1 MDEKTKKLIQSI
13 PIWKNNIEIKTI
25 DGGLTNQNFLV
36 QENSNKFVVRLGDD
50 IPEHLVSRSNEL
62 IASKAASKAKIG
74 PKVIYSDK
82 GILVLEYIESTTLTA
97 KDVRDKIDLI
107 IPVLKKIHLEIPK
120 NIFGQ
125 SLIFW
130 VFHVI
135 RNYEKFL
142 KDNKSSYTNLL
153 PDLLSQ
159 SAKLEKNSSPY
170 EIVFGHN
177 DLLPGNFL
185 DDGSRL
191 WIIDWEYAGF
201 NTPLFD
207 LGGLASNCDFSQKE
221 EIHLLENYFDKKIDD
236 KLLLQYHSLKC
247 ASLLRETMWSM
258 VAELIS
264 KIDFDYKNY
273 TQENLSKF
281 NQSYKNLNLS

>member
-62 IASKAASKAKIG
+62 IASKAASEANIG

-120 NIFGQ
+120 KIFGQ

-135 RNYEKFL
+135 RHYEKFL
-142 KDNKSSYTNLL
+142 KENKSSYTNLL

>member
-1 MDEKTKKLIQSI
+1 MDDKTKKLIQSI

-25 DGGLTNQNFLV
+25 DGGLTNQNFLI

-62 IASKAASKAKIG
+62 IASKAASEANIG
-74 PKVIYSDK
+74 PKIIYSDK
-82 GILVLEYIESTTLTA
+82 GILVLEYIESTTFTA
-97 KDVRDKIDLI
+97 KDVRDKINLI
-107 IPVLKKIHLEIPK
+107 IPILKKIHLEIPK
-120 NIFGQ
+120 KIFGQ

>member
-1 MDEKTKKLIQSI
+1 MDEITKNLIQSI
-13 PIWKNNIEIKTI
+13 PIWKGNIEIKTI
-25 DGGLTNQNFLV
+25 DGGLTNKNYLI
-36 QENSNKFVVRLGDD
+36 QESSKKFVVRLGDD
-50 IPEHLVSRSNEL
+50 IPEHLISRSNEL
-62 IASKAASKAKIG
+62 IASKAASEANIG
-74 PKVIYSDK
+74 PKMIYSGK

-107 IPVLKKIHLEIPK
+107 IPLLKKIHYEIPK
-120 NIFGQ
+120 KIFGQ

-142 KDNKSSYTNLL
+142 KDHKSSYSNLL

-159 SAKLEKNSSPY
+159 SVRLEKNSSPY
-170 EIVFGHN
+170 QIVFGHN
-177 DLLPGNFL
+177 DLLPANFL
-185 DDGSRL
+185 DDGLRL

-207 LGGLASNCDFSQKE
+207 LGGLASNCNFSQKE
-221 EIHLLENYFDKKIDD
+221 EIYLLENYFEKKIDD
-236 KLLLQYHSLKC
+236 KLLLQYNSLKC
-247 ASLLRETMWSM
+247 ASLLRETMWTM
-258 VAELIS
+258 VSELTS

-273 TQENLSKF
+273 TQENLLKF
-281 NQSYKNLNLS
+281 NQLYKNLNLS

>member
-1 MDEKTKKLIQSI
+1 MDKNIEKLIHSL
-13 PIWKNNIEIKTI
+13 PIWKDSINITTI
-25 DGGLTNQNFLV
+25 EGGITNQNFLV
-36 QENSNKFVVRLGDD
+36 QEKSKKFFVRLGND
-50 IPEHLVSRSNEL
+50 ISEHNVSRSNEL
-62 IASKAASKAKIG
+62 MANKAAFEAGVSPAVVYNSKG
-74 PKVIYSDK
+74 VL
-82 GILVLEYIESTTLTA
+82 ILDYIEGVTLSA
-97 KDVRDKIDLI
+97 DGIKDKLESI
-107 IPVLKKIHLEIPK
+107 IPLLKKIHYEIPK
-120 NIFGQ
+120 KLYGQ

-135 RNYEKFL
+135 KNYAKFL
-142 KDNKSSYTNLL
+142 KDHKSSYTQLL

-159 SAKLEKNSSPY
+159 SAMLEKNSSPY

-191 WIIDWEYAGF
+191 WVIDWEYAGF

-221 EIHLLENYFDKKIDD
+221 EIYLLENYFEKKIDD
-236 KLLLQYHSLKC
+236 KLLLQYNSLKC
-247 ASLLRETMWSM
+247 SSLLRETMWSM
-258 VAELIS
+258 VSELTS

-273 TQENLSKF
+273 TQENLLKF

>member
-1 MDEKTKKLIQSI
+1 MDDKTKKLIQSI

-25 DGGLTNQNFLV
+25 DGGLTNQNFLI
-36 QENSNKFVVRLGDD
+36 QENLNKFVVRLGDD

-62 IASKAASKAKIG
+62 IASKAASEANIG
-74 PKVIYSDK
+74 PKIIYSDK

-97 KDVRDKIDLI
+97 KDVRDKINLI

-120 NIFGQ
+120 KIFGQ

-185 DDGSRL
+185 NDGSRL
-191 WIIDWEYAGF
+191 WVIDWEYAGF

-221 EIHLLENYFDKKIDD
+221 EIYLLENYFEKKIDD
-236 KLLLQYHSLKC
+236 KLLLQYNSLKC
-247 ASLLRETMWSM
+247 SSLLRETMWSM
-258 VAELIS
+258 VSELTS

-273 TQENLSKF
+273 TQENLLKF

>member
-1 MDEKTKKLIQSI
+1 MDDKTKKLIQSI

-25 DGGLTNQNFLV
+25 DGGLTNQNFLI
-36 QENSNKFVVRLGDD
+36 QENLNKFVVRLGDD

-62 IASKAASKAKIG
+62 IASKAASEANIG
-74 PKVIYSDK
+74 PKIIYSDK

-97 KDVRDKIDLI
+97 KDVRDKINLI
-107 IPVLKKIHLEIPK
+107 IPILKKIHLEIPK
-120 NIFGQ
+120 KIFGQ

-159 SAKLEKNSSPY
+159 SAMLEKNSSPY

-191 WIIDWEYAGF
+191 WVIDWEYAGF

-221 EIHLLENYFDKKIDD
+221 EIHLLENYFEKKIDD
-236 KLLLQYHSLKC
+236 KLLLQYNSLKC
-247 ASLLRETMWSM
+247 SSLLRETMWSM
-258 VAELIS
+258 VSELTS

-273 TQENLSKF
+273 TQENLLKF
-281 NQSYKNLNLS
+281 NQLYKNLNLS

>member
-1 MDEKTKKLIQSI
+1 MDDKTKKLIQSI

-62 IASKAASKAKIG
+62 IASKAASEANIG

-153 PDLLSQ
+153 PYLLSQ

-191 WIIDWEYAGF
+191 WVIDWEYAGF

>member
-1 MDEKTKKLIQSI
+1 MDKNIENLIKSI
-13 PIWKNNIEIKTI
+13 PIWKEKIKIQTIE
-25 DGGLTNQNFLV
+25 GGITNQNFLV
-36 QENSNKFVVRLGDD
+36 EENNKKYVVRLGDD

-62 IASKAASKAKIG
+62 IVSKAASNAGIS
-74 PKVIYSDK
+74 PQVIYHDK
-82 GILVLEYIESTTLTA
+82 GILILDYIDSITLSSEG
-97 KDVRDKIDLI
+97 VRNNIKAI
-107 IPVLKKIHLEIPK
+107 IPLIKKIHYEIPK
-120 NIFGQ
+120 NLYGQ
-125 SLIFW
+125 SIIFW

-135 RNYEKFL
+135 RNYVKFL
-142 KDNKSSYTNLL
+142 HDNKSPHSKILSNLI
-153 PDLLSQ
+153 SQ
-159 SAKLEKNSSPY
+159 SEKLEKNSAPY

-177 DLLPGNFL
+177 DLLPANFL

-221 EIHLLENYFDKKIDD
+221 EIYLLENYFEKKIDD
-236 KLLLQYHSLKC
+236 KLLLQYNSLKC

-258 VAELIS
+258 VSELTS

-273 TQENLSKF
+273 TQENLLKF
-281 NQSYKNLNLS
+281 NQLYKNLNLS

>member
-1 MDEKTKKLIQSI
+1 MDEITKNLIQSI
-13 PIWKNNIEIKTI
+13 PIWKGSIEIKTI
-25 DGGLTNQNFLV
+25 DGGLTNKNYLI
-36 QENSNKFVVRLGDD
+36 QESSKKFVVRLGDD
-50 IPEHLVSRSNEL
+50 IPEHLISRSNEL
-62 IASKAASKAKIG
+62 IASKAASEANIG
-74 PKVIYSDK
+74 PKMIYSGK

-107 IPVLKKIHLEIPK
+107 IPLLKKIHYEIPK
-120 NIFGQ
+120 KFFGQ

-142 KDNKSSYTNLL
+142 KDHKSSYSNLL

-159 SAKLEKNSSPY
+159 SVRLEKNSSPY
-170 EIVFGHN
+170 QIVFGHN
-177 DLLPGNFL
+177 DLLPANFL
-185 DDGSRL
+185 DDGLRL

-221 EIHLLENYFDKKIDD
+221 EIYLLENYFEKKIDD
-236 KLLLQYHSLKC
+236 KLLLQYNSLKC

-258 VAELIS
+258 VSELTS

-273 TQENLSKF
+273 TQENLLKF
-281 NQSYKNLNLS
+281 NQLYKNLNLS

>member
-1 MDEKTKKLIQSI
+1 MDKNIEKLIHSL
-13 PIWKNNIEIKTI
+13 PIWKDDIDITTIE
-25 DGGLTNQNFLV
+25 GGITNQNFLV
-36 QENSNKFVVRLGDD
+36 QEKSKKFFVRLGND
-50 IPEHLVSRSNEL
+50 IPEHNVSRSNEL
-62 IASKAASKAKIG
+62 MANKAAFEAGVSPAVVYNSKGVLILDYIKGVTLSADGIK
-74 PKVIYSDK
+74 DK
-82 GILVLEYIESTTLTA
+82 LES
-97 KDVRDKIDLI
+97 I
-107 IPVLKKIHLEIPK
+107 IPLLKKIHYEIPK
-120 NIFGQ
+120 KLYGQ

-135 RNYEKFL
+135 KNYAKFL
-142 KDNKSSYTNLL
+142 RDHKSSYSNLL

-170 EIVFGHN
+170 QIVFGHN
-177 DLLPGNFL
+177 DLLPANFL

-191 WIIDWEYAGF
+191 WVIDWEYAGF

-221 EIHLLENYFDKKIDD
+221 EIYLLENYFEKKIDD
-236 KLLLQYHSLKC
+236 KLLLQYNSLKC
-247 ASLLRETMWSM
+247 SSLLRETMWSM
-258 VAELIS
+258 VSELTS

-273 TQENLSKF
+273 TQENLLKF

>member
-1 MDEKTKKLIQSI
+1 M
-13 PIWKNNIEIKTI
+13 
-25 DGGLTNQNFLV
+25 
-36 QENSNKFVVRLGDD
+36 RLGDD

-62 IASKAASKAKIG
+62 IASKAASEANIG

-153 PDLLSQ
+153 SDLLSQ